1 MSPVDSLKA
10 SEAQL
15 TQVSTR
21 ILAFA
26 LSKFRVSGVET
37 TTTTTTTTTI
47 YRPIHTYPKLDFL
60 TIFSYLV
67 LEGQPASLA
76 ISFYHH
82 FWWIPGRA
90 EEMCSFFT
98 NGKGQHCNKI

>member
-21 ILAFA
+21 ISAFA
-26 LSKFRVSGVET
+26 LSEFRVSGVET

-47 YRPIHTYPKLDFL
+47 YRHIHTYTKLDFL

-67 LEGQPASLA
+67 LEGQPSSLP
-76 ISFYHH
+76 ISYYHH
-82 FWWIPGRA
+82 FWWIPGRS

-98 NGKGQHCNKI
+98 YGKGHYCNKI